1 MKLVNR
7 REPNNYYQKIRKSAL
22 KKIDYMSYNQKYYD
36 DEEVKH
42 LYQVVD
48 NCNMLIHR
56 RTSKENDKKVYKTV
70 QTERSR

>member
-1 MKLVNR
+1 
-7 REPNNYYQKIRKSAL
+7 
-22 KKIDYMSYNQKYYD
+22 MSYNQKYYD

>member
-1 MKLVNR
+1 M
-7 REPNNYYQKIRKSAL
+7 

-36 DEEVKH
+36 DEEVRH

-56 RTSKENDKKVYKTV
+56 RNSKENDKKVYKSV